1 MQRKEADALIKMSAD
16 EWISTGD
23 WVAAQLRLSLQ
34 LLAVDAQD
42 QIDHFLPGS
51 DIVSE
56 LITDYEHFAE
66 STFTYWDLTNSQIAR
81 LQALQDFFC
90 MLDNENTN
98 DFWTLEALISDSRW
112 DEVRRL
118 AKQALLSFQW
128 SLETPPPE

>member
-16 EWISTGD
+16 EWMSTSD

-34 LLAVDAQD
+34 LLAMDAQD

-51 DIVSE
+51 DIISE
-56 LITDYEHFAE
+56 LITDYKHFAE
-66 STFTYWDLTNSQIAR
+66 SIFTYWDLTDNQIDR
-81 LQALQDFFC
+81 LQALQDFFR

-98 DFWTLEALISDSRW
+98 DLWTLEALISDYRW
-112 DEVRRL
+112 NEVRRL

-128 SLETPPPE
+128 ALETPPPE